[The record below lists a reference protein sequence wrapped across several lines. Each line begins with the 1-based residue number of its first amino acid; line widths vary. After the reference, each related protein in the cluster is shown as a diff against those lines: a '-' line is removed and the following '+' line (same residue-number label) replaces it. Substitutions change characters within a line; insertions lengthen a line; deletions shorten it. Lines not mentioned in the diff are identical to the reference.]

1 MHWPSC
7 DYTPITNKQELT
19 GSCLSKLLS
28 LMFPLTCL
36 LSAKVYSAIVHEE
49 QQCLSAVMP
58 LQGNSFV
65 SPCANTSFTYL
76 DICDAALNAT
86 AASPAAS
93 PAAAPTAPV
102 SPQSVATPAAIPAMP
117 AATPATTAAALPAI
131 STGDSP
137 PASVAT
143 DR

>member
-1 MHWPSC
+1 MFQPAC
-7 DYTPITNKQELT
+7 
-19 GSCLSKLLS
+19 CLRRHI
-28 LMFPLTCL
+28 
-36 LSAKVYSAIVHEE
+36 AAVVHEE

-86 AASPAAS
+86 AASPAAA
-93 PAAAPTAPV
+93 PAAAPPAAEAAAPTAPV
-102 SPQSVATPAAIPAMP
+102 SPESVATP
-117 AATPATTAAALPAI
+117 AATPATTAAASPTI
-131 STGDSP
+131 STGESP